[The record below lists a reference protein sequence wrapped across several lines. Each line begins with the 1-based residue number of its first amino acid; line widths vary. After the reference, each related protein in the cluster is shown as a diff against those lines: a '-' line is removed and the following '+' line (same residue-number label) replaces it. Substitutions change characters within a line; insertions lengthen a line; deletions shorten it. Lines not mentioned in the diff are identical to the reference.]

1 MRQYVIETLSRLST
15 YRRSQLGWV
24 MIISNEGI
32 YPACR
37 PRSSWSL
44 HRLSA
49 DGGIRGPRSRLS
61 QCGQKDTMRAA
72 AQVFQKRS
80 LWGQPVTVITAGEQP
95 IGLVPS
101 RLWFA

>member
-1 MRQYVIETLSRLST
+1 
-15 YRRSQLGWV
+15 
-24 MIISNEGI
+24 
-32 YPACR
+32 
-37 PRSSWSL
+37 
-44 HRLSA
+44 
-49 DGGIRGPRSRLS
+49 
-61 QCGQKDTMRAA
+61 MRAA